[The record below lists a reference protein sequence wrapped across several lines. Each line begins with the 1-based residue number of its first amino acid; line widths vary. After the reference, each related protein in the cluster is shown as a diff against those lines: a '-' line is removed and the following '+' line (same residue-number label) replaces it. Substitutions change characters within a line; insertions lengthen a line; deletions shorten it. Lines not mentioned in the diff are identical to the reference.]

1 MRGLMVGMLAAATLA
16 GCATAPAVKPAA
28 GGGDAQAT
36 WDAGQ
41 EAYLAW
47 NSTRAGWRTTGDG
60 LQARRISPAKPKA
73 FQPSRGCTVTV
84 NYEGRLINGGIFD
97 SSFLRHEPAT
107 FPLGKVI
114 KGWGEG
120 VPMMRVGETWEFA
133 IPAAL
138 AYRDR
143 AIRIDEPGKTS
154 IFKNSTL
161 IFKIELLSLGDD
173 CETAANGPLRAWQ
186 RAPKP

>member
-1 MRGLMVGMLAAATLA
+1 MRGLMVGLLAAAMLA
-16 GCATAPAVKPAA
+16 GCATAPAVKPTPPS
-28 GGGDAQAT
+28 GDAQAN
-36 WDAGQ
+36 WEAGQ
-41 EAYLAW
+41 AAYLAW
-47 NSTRAGWRTTGDG
+47 NGSRHGWKTTASG
-60 LQARRISPAKPKA
+60 LEAHRLSPARPTA
-73 FQPSRGCTVTV
+73 AQPTPGCTVTV
-84 NYEGRLINGGIFD
+84 NYEGRLINGGVFD

-114 KGWGEG
+114 KGRGEG

-161 IFKIELLSLGDD
+161 IFKIELLSLGAD
-173 CETAANGPLRAWQ
+173 CGAAAKAG
-186 RAPKP
+186 

>member
-1 MRGLMVGMLAAATLA
+1 MRSLTVGFLAAMTLA
-16 GCATAPAVKPAA
+16 GCATSPPIKPVPA
-28 GGGDAQAT
+28 GGDAQAN
-36 WDAGQ
+36 WEAGQ
-41 EAYLAW
+41 EVYLAW
-47 NSTRAGWRTTGDG
+47 NSTRPGWRTMGDG
-60 LQARRISPAKPKA
+60 LQAHRLSPAKSKA
-73 FQPSRGCTVTV
+73 AQPTRGCTVTV
-84 NYEGRLINGGIFD
+84 DYEGRLINGGVFD
-97 SSFLRHEPAT
+97 SSWLRHEPAT

-120 VPMMRVGETWEFA
+120 VPMMHVGETWEFA

-154 IFKNSTL
+154 IFKNSVL

-173 CETAANGPLRAWQ
+173 CGVAERVKTF
-186 RAPKP
+186 